1 MDRHHSSIERAVR
14 VTVLVPTYRRPEDL
28 ARCLSALLCQAR
40 SPEQI
45 VVVARAD
52 DEATHA
58 CLAEHVTPRVLNVE
72 VAIVDAPGQVAAL
85 NRGLEAATGDVI
97 AITDDDAAPRS
108 DWVAR
113 IAAAFE
119 ADPKLGALGGRDWVH
134 EAGRVLD
141 GERELV
147 GKLRPSGRIVGNHHL
162 GVGKAREVDLLK
174 GANMSYRRAA
184 IGSLRFDARLRGS
197 GAQTHNDMA
206 FSMGVKRAGWKL
218 VYDPLVAVD
227 HYPATRP
234 GEDPRNAQT
243 LASMRNAAFNLHLIL
258 RGHLSPLHRETAW
271 WWYALV
277 GTHVYPGLLHAGLG
291 ALRAGSPGDA
301 FARWRAV
308 RNGAREARRAL
319 A

>member
-1 MDRHHSSIERAVR
+1 MK

-28 ARCLSALLCQAR
+28 ARCLSALLCQQRA
-40 SPEQI
+40 PDQI

-52 DEATHA
+52 DAVTHA
-58 CLAEHVTPRVLNVE
+58 CLAEHVTPRVLNVD
-72 VAIVDAPGQVAAL
+72 VAMVQEPGQVAAL

-97 AITDDDAAPRS
+97 AITDDDAAPRA

-113 IAAAFE
+113 IAAHFE
-119 ADPKLGALGGRDWVH
+119 ADAKLGALGGRDWVH
-134 EAGRVLD
+134 EEGRVLD

-147 GKLRPSGRIVGNHHL
+147 GRVQCSGRIVGNHHL
-162 GVGKAREVDLLK
+162 GVGAAREVDLLK

-184 IGSLRFDARLRGS
+184 IGDLRFDRRLRGT

-227 HYPATRP
+227 HYPAPRP

-243 LASMRNAAFNLHLIL
+243 LASIRNGAFNFHLIL
-258 RGHLSPLHRETAW
+258 RGHLAPLHRETAW
-271 WWYALV
+271 WWWALV
-277 GTHVYPGLLHAGLG
+277 GTRVYPGLLLAGLS
-291 ALRAGSPGDA
+291 ALRSGSAGAA

-308 RNGAREARRAL
+308 RGGAREARRAI

>member
-1 MDRHHSSIERAVR
+1 MKGDHAMK

-28 ARCLSALLCQAR
+28 ARCLSALLCQQRA
-40 SPEQI
+40 PEQI

-52 DEATHA
+52 DAATHA

-72 VAIVDAPGQVAAL
+72 VATVDEPGQVAAL

-97 AITDDDAAPRS
+97 AITDDDAAPRA

-113 IAAAFE
+113 IAAHFE
-119 ADPKLGALGGRDWVH
+119 ADAKLGALGGRDWVH
-134 EAGRVLD
+134 EEGRVLD

-147 GKLRPSGRIVGNHHL
+147 GRVQRTGRIVGNHHL
-162 GVGKAREVDLLK
+162 GVGEAREVDLLK

-184 IGSLRFDARLRGS
+184 ISDLRFDRRLRGT

-227 HYPATRP
+227 HYPAPRP

-243 LASMRNAAFNLHLIL
+243 LASIRNGAFNFHLIL
-258 RGHLSPLHRETAW
+258 RGHLAPLHRETAW
-271 WWYALV
+271 WWWALV
-277 GTHVYPGLLHAGLG
+277 GTRVYPGLLLTGLS
-291 ALRAGSPGDA
+291 AVRSGSVGVA

-308 RNGAREARRAL
+308 RGGAREARRAM

>member
-1 MDRHHSSIERAVR
+1 MK

-28 ARCLSALLCQAR
+28 ARCLSALLCQQRA
-40 SPEQI
+40 PDQI
-45 VVVARAD
+45 VIVARAD
-52 DEATHA
+52 DAATHA

-72 VAIVDAPGQVAAL
+72 VATVDEPGQVAAL
-85 NRGLEAATGDVI
+85 NRGLDAATGDVI
-97 AITDDDAAPRS
+97 AITDDDAAPRA

-113 IAAAFE
+113 IAAHFE
-119 ADPKLGALGGRDWVH
+119 ADAKLGALGGRDWVH
-134 EAGRVLD
+134 EEGRVLD

-147 GKLRPSGRIVGNHHL
+147 GRVQRSGRIVGNHHL
-162 GVGKAREVDLLK
+162 GVGEAREVDLLK

-184 IGSLRFDARLRGS
+184 IGELRFDRRLRGT

-227 HYPATRP
+227 HYPAPRP

-243 LASMRNAAFNLHLIL
+243 LASIRNGAFNFHLIL
-258 RGHLSPLHRETAW
+258 RGNLAPLHRETAW
-271 WWYALV
+271 WWWTLI
-277 GTHVYPGLLHAGLG
+277 GTRVYPGLLHTGLSVVRSGSAG
-291 ALRAGSPGDA
+291 AA

-308 RNGAREARRAL
+308 RGGAREARRAM

>member
-1 MDRHHSSIERAVR
+1 MK

-28 ARCLSALLCQAR
+28 ARCLSALLCQQRA
-40 SPEQI
+40 PDQI
-45 VVVARAD
+45 VIVARAD
-52 DEATHA
+52 DAATHA

-72 VAIVDAPGQVAAL
+72 VATVDEPGQVAAL
-85 NRGLEAATGDVI
+85 NRGLDAATGDVI
-97 AITDDDAAPRS
+97 AITDDDAAPRA

-113 IAAAFE
+113 ITAHFE
-119 ADPKLGALGGRDWVH
+119 ADAKLGALGGRDWVH
-134 EAGRVLD
+134 EEGRVLD

-147 GKLRPSGRIVGNHHL
+147 GRVQRSGRIVGNHHL
-162 GVGKAREVDLLK
+162 GVGEAREVDLLK

-184 IGSLRFDARLRGS
+184 IGELRFDRRLRGT

-227 HYPATRP
+227 HYPAPRP

-243 LASMRNAAFNLHLIL
+243 LASIRNGAFNFHLIL
-258 RGHLSPLHRETAW
+258 RGNLAPLHRETAW
-271 WWYALV
+271 WWWTLI
-277 GTHVYPGLLHAGLG
+277 GTRVYPGLLHTGLSAVRSGSAG
-291 ALRAGSPGDA
+291 AA

-308 RNGAREARRAL
+308 RGGAREARRAM

>member
-1 MDRHHSSIERAVR
+1 MNRSTDGERAMK

-28 ARCLSALLCQAR
+28 ARCLSALLCQSRA
-40 SPEQI
+40 PDQI

-52 DEATHA
+52 DEATHS
-58 CLAEHVTPRVLNVE
+58 CLADHVTPRVLNVA
-72 VAIVDAPGQVAAL
+72 VAIVEEPGQVAAL

-97 AITDDDAAPRS
+97 AITDDDAAPRA
-108 DWVAR
+108 DWVER
-113 IAAAFE
+113 IAKWFE
-119 ADPKLGALGGRDWVH
+119 ADPRLGALGGRDWVH
-134 EAGRVLD
+134 EGGRVID

-147 GKLRPSGRIVGNHHL
+147 GKLQRSGRIVGNHHL
-162 GVGKAREVDLLK
+162 GSGAAREVDLLK
-174 GANMSYRRAA
+174 GANMSYRREA
-184 IGSLRFDARLRGS
+184 IADMRFDRRLRGT

-206 FSMGVKRAGWKL
+206 FSLSVKRAGWKL
-218 VYDPLVAVD
+218 VYDPRVAVD
-227 HYPATRP
+227 HYPAPRP

-258 RGHLSPLHRETAW
+258 RGHLPPLRRETAW

-277 GTHVYPGLLHAGLG
+277 GTRLYPGMLHAALAAVRGQPAG
-291 ALRAGSPGDA
+291 AA

-308 RNGAREARRAL
+308 RVGAREARRAL